1 VEIAL
6 LGPLEVR
13 GPAGTLVEVRGSRL
27 RALLI
32 LLALDAGR
40 VVTTGR
46 LAGALWEDQFPAAA
60 ANALQALVSRLR
72 RALPEAVI
80 TAHPAGYQLMIDPG
94 QVDVVRFERLAADGH
109 AALRDDPGRA
119 AHLLREALALWRGPA
134 LADVAEAGF
143 AAAAIAR
150 LSERRLTAIQDRVD
164 ADLRLGPAAPLV
176 AELEGL
182 VAAYPLREPLIGAL
196 MRALA
201 ASGQPGAAL
210 AVYEQARSRLAE
222 ELGTGPSP
230 ALSALHLSLLRADGE
245 PAAADGRAVPVAAP
259 PAPARPAAAPPTN
272 LRAQLTSFVGRD
284 TEISEV
290 RRLVG
295 GNRLTTLTGPGG
307 AGKTRLAVET
317 GRAEL
322 DGMPGGVWLA
332 ELAPVT
338 DPADVPQAVLAA
350 MGLRERSVVL
360 SGRRPGTP
368 DEPESPIER
377 LVGALSA
384 RQALLVLDNCE
395 HLLDAAAVLADQVLA
410 ACPQVRI
417 LATSREPLNITGE
430 MLWPVGP
437 LTLPPDG
444 REPVPADVAA
454 SASVRL
460 LVQRARAAR
469 PGFEVT
475 AANAAAVASIC
486 RALDGMPLAIELAA
500 ARLRVLPPEQVADRL
515 DDRFR
520 LLTGGSRTAMPR
532 HQTLRA
538 VVDWSWDLL
547 SDAERAVW
555 RRFSVF
561 AGGAGLAAAEQVCAG
576 GPVAAADVLDLLT
589 ALVEKSLLTVR
600 DGADGPRYLMLEIIR
615 AYGQERLAEAGEQDT
630 ARQAHACYC
639 RGLAAAARDELLAAD
654 QLTWLRRLAD
664 DQDNL
669 HTAIRAAVAAGDA
682 DTAVGL
688 TGDLGWY
695 WWLRGLKA
703 EGSDLISTALT
714 VADNA
719 APEPTAVTCTMGA
732 LLTMDD
738 DDTHLA
744 VQKFQRAA
752 ELAAQIPEPSNPV
765 LRLVGPLA
773 ELIHIAVGTEG
784 ETVSGHLLD
793 GVAADEN
800 PWMRSVARVIRGHL
814 GLNFGY
820 GHHEAEADFQAALA
834 TFRGLGERWG
844 TAFSLISVA
853 TLAMWRGDFTAAA
866 ADMQEALTLTSE
878 LGTMEDMVYF
888 RLQLARC
895 LWLVGEHDL
904 ARDTMVEARAEAER
918 MGLPGMLAL
927 AELVAADQYR
937 LDGDLAAAQEAVD
950 AAAELMPLQKTSLQ
964 LQAMVGTAAGLIAV
978 AADDMDAAR
987 AKLATAV
994 TTAVNSKD
1002 RPVMAAVLIGVA
1014 DLAAHDGDAGRA
1026 ARLLGASI
1034 MVRGTEDLS
1043 APDFPRVARAAR
1055 AVLGDQAYDDAYEA
1069 GQSSTLESVLALAGL
1084 GQGS

>member
-1 VEIAL
+1 
-6 LGPLEVR
+6 
-13 GPAGTLVEVRGSRL
+13 VEVRGSRL

-46 LAGALWEDQFPAAA
+46 LTGALWEDQFPAAA

-94 QVDVVRFERLAADGH
+94 QVDVVQFERLAADGH

-134 LADVAEAGF
+134 LADVAGADF

-150 LSERRLTAIQDRVD
+150 LTERRLTAIQDRVD

-210 AVYEQARSRLAE
+210 GVFEQARARLAD

-230 ALSALHLSLLRADGE
+230 ALAALHLSILRAGDQPAAPDGRA
-245 PAAADGRAVPVAAP
+245 PAAAFPAGVSSSHTVPGARAGASRPGPAAP
-259 PAPARPAAAPPTN
+259 ATN
-272 LRAQLTSFVGRD
+272 LRAELTSFVGRD
-284 TEISEV
+284 TEIAEV
-290 RRLVG
+290 RQLVG
-295 GNRLTTLTGPGG
+295 AHRLITLTGPGG
-307 AGKTRLAVET
+307 AGKTRLAVEA

-322 DGMPGGVWLA
+322 SAMPGGVWLA

-350 MGLRERSVVL
+350 LGLRERALVL
-360 SGRRPGTP
+360 AGRSAGAA
-368 DEPESPIER
+368 DEAEAPLDR
-377 LVGALSA
+377 LVSALGSK
-384 RQALLVLDNCE
+384 RALLVLDNCE
-395 HLLDAAAVLADQVLA
+395 HLLGAAAVLADRVLA
-410 ACPQVRI
+410 ACPQMRI

-437 LTLPPDG
+437 LALPPDG
-444 REPVPADVAA
+444 PDPAPAEVAA
-454 SASVRL
+454 CASVRL

-475 AANAAAVASIC
+475 KANVAAVAGIC

-500 ARLRVLPPEQVADRL
+500 ARLRAMSPEQVASRL

-561 AGGAGLAAAEQVCAG
+561 TGGAGLAAAEEVCAG
-576 GPVAAADVLDLLT
+576 GPAPAADVLDLLT

-600 DGADGPRYLMLEIIR
+600 DEPDGPRYLMLEIIR
-615 AYGQERLAEAGEQDT
+615 AYGQERNAEAGEQDAT
-630 ARQAHACYC
+630 RQAHAGFC
-639 RGLAAAARDELLAAD
+639 RGLVSAARDELLAAD
-654 QLTWLRRLAD
+654 QLTWLNRLAA

-669 HTAIRAAVAAGDA
+669 HHAIRAAVAAGDA

-688 TGDLGWY
+688 AGDLGWY

-703 EGSDLISTALT
+703 EGAELIADALT
-714 VADNA
+714 LASRAAAEPAAVA
-719 APEPTAVTCTMGA
+719 TTMGA
-732 LLTMDD
+732 LLAMDD
-738 DDTHLA
+738 DDNLMA
-744 VQKFQRAA
+744 VGKFRRAA
-752 ELAAQIPEPSNPV
+752 ELAVTVKDPQTPV
-765 LRLVGPLA
+765 LRLVIPLA
-773 ELIHIAVGTEG
+773 EVVKIAVGTQG
-784 ETVSGHLLD
+784 QSVPTDLLD
-793 GVAADEN
+793 GVAADPD
-800 PWMRSVARVIRGHL
+800 PWMRSVARVMRGHM
-814 GLNFGY
+814 GLNFGH
-820 GHHEAEADFQAALA
+820 GHHEAEADFQAALT
-834 TFRGLGERWG
+834 TFRELGERWSM
-844 TAFSLISVA
+844 AFSLTSVA
-853 TLAMWRGDFTAAA
+853 TLAMWRGDFTSAV
-866 ADMQEALTLTSE
+866 ADLQESLALTSE
-878 LGTMEDMVYF
+878 LGTNEDLVYF

-895 LWLVGEHDL
+895 FWLLDQHDL
-904 ARDTMVEARAEAER
+904 ARATMTQARDEAER
-918 MGLPGMLAL
+918 IGLPSMKAL
-927 AELVAADQYR
+927 AALVAADQHR
-937 LDGDLAAAQEAVD
+937 LDGELSQAREALAQATG
-950 AAAELMPLQKTSLQ
+950 LMPAMKTSLQ
-964 LQAMVGTAAGLIAV
+964 LQAMLAAAEGQLAAAEGDLAAGREHLTAAMTVAV
-978 AADDMDAAR
+978 S
-987 AKLATAV
+987 
-994 TTAVNSKD
+994 SKD
-1002 RPVMAAVLIGVA
+1002 RPVLAAVVIAVA
-1014 DLAAHDGDAGRA
+1014 DLACREGDADRA

-1034 MVRGTEDLS
+1034 IARGAEDRS
-1043 APDFPRVARAAR
+1043 APDVPRVARAAR
-1055 AVLGDQAYDDAYEA
+1055 ALLGDEAYDHAFGTGRA
-1069 GQSSTLESVLALAGL
+1069 STLEDVLALAGP
-1084 GQGS
+1084 G

>member
-1 VEIAL
+1 M
-6 LGPLEVR
+6 
-13 GPAGTLVEVRGSRL
+13 EVRGSRL

-46 LAGALWEDQFPAAA
+46 LTGALWEDQFPAAA

-80 TAHPAGYQLMIDPG
+80 TAHPAGYQLMLDPG
-94 QVDVVRFERLAADGH
+94 QVDVVQFERLAADGH

-134 LADVAEAGF
+134 LADVADADF

-150 LSERRLTAIQDRVD
+150 LTERRLTAIQDRVD

-210 AVYEQARSRLAE
+210 GVFEQARARLAD

-230 ALSALHLSLLRADGE
+230 ALAALHISILRAGDQPAAPDGRT
-245 PAAADGRAVPVAAP
+245 PAAASPAGVSSSNTVPGARAGASRPGPAAP
-259 PAPARPAAAPPTN
+259 PATN
-272 LRAQLTSFVGRD
+272 LRAELTSFVGRD
-284 TEISEV
+284 TEIAEV
-290 RRLVG
+290 RKLVG
-295 GNRLTTLTGPGG
+295 GHRLITLTGPGG
-307 AGKTRLAVET
+307 AGKTRLAVEA

-322 DGMPGGVWLA
+322 AAMPGGVWLA

-350 MGLRERSVVL
+350 LGLRERSVVM
-360 SGRRPGTP
+360 SGRRPGIP
-368 DEPESPIER
+368 DEPESPLER

-437 LTLPPDG
+437 LTLPPGG
-444 REPVPADVAA
+444 REPVPAEVAA
-454 SASVRL
+454 CASVRL

-469 PGFEVT
+469 PGFAVT

-500 ARLRVLPPEQVADRL
+500 ARLRALAPEQVASRL

-576 GPVAAADVLDLLT
+576 GPVSPADVLDLLT

-615 AYGQERLAEAGEQDT
+615 AYGQERLAEAGEQDAT
-630 ARQAHACYC
+630 RQAHACYF
-639 RGLAAAARDELLAAD
+639 RELAAAARDELLAAD
-654 QLTWLRRLAD
+654 QLAWLQRLAA

-682 DTAVGL
+682 DAAVGL
-688 TGDLGWY
+688 AGDLGWY

-703 EGSDLISTALT
+703 EGAELINDALT
-714 VADNA
+714 VADGA

-738 DDTHLA
+738 DDNHLA

-752 ELAAQIPEPSNPV
+752 DLAAQVPEPSNPV

-773 ELIHIAVGTEG
+773 AVIHIAVGMPVD
-784 ETVSGHLLD
+784 TVPGSPLD
-793 GVAADEN
+793 GVAADEH
-800 PWMRSVARVIRGHL
+800 PWMRSVARVIRGQL

-820 GHHEAEADFQAALA
+820 GHHEAEADFRAALA
-834 TFRGLGERWG
+834 TFREIGERWG

-866 ADMQEALTLTSE
+866 ADMQEALALTSE
-878 LGTMEDMVYF
+878 LGTTEDMVYF

-895 LWLVGEHDL
+895 FWLIGDHDL
-904 ARDTMVEARAEAER
+904 ARATMAEARAEAER
-918 MGLPGMLAL
+918 IGLPSMLSL
-927 AELVAADQYR
+927 AALVAADQYR

-950 AAAELMPLQKTSLQ
+950 MAAGLLPQQKTSLQ
-964 LQAMVGTAAGLIAV
+964 LRAMLDTAAGLTAV
-978 AADDMDAAR
+978 AAGDLAAGR
-987 AKLATAV
+987 GKLTAAV
-994 TTAVNSKD
+994 TAAVGSKD

-1014 DLAAHDGDAGRA
+1014 DLASQDGDADRA

-1034 MVRGTEDLS
+1034 MVRGIQDRS

-1055 AVLGDQAYDDAYEA
+1055 AALGDKAYDDAFEA

-1084 GQGS
+1084 DQGS

>member
-1 VEIAL
+1 
-6 LGPLEVR
+6 
-13 GPAGTLVEVRGSRL
+13 VEVRGSRL

-80 TAHPAGYQLMIDPG
+80 TAHPAGYQLMLDPG
-94 QVDVVRFERLAADGH
+94 QVDVVQFERLAADGH

-134 LADVAEAGF
+134 LADVAGADF

-210 AVYEQARSRLAE
+210 GVFEQARTRLAD

-230 ALSALHLSLLRADGE
+230 ALAALHLSILRAGDQP
-245 PAAADGRAVPVAAP
+245 PAPDGRAPAASPAGVSSSITVPGARAGASRPGPAP
-259 PAPARPAAAPPTN
+259 PATN
-272 LRAQLTSFVGRD
+272 LRAELTSFVGRD
-284 TEISEV
+284 TEIAEV
-290 RRLVG
+290 RQLVG
-295 GNRLTTLTGPGG
+295 AHRLITLTGPGG
-307 AGKTRLAVET
+307 AGKTRLAAEA

-322 DGMPGGVWLA
+322 PAMPGGVWLA

-350 MGLRERSVVL
+350 LGLRERSVVL
-360 SGRRPGTP
+360 AGRRPGIP
-368 DEPESPIER
+368 DEPESPLER

-410 ACPQVRI
+410 ACPQVHI

-444 REPVPADVAA
+444 REPVPAEVAA
-454 SASVRL
+454 CASVRL

-500 ARLRVLPPEQVADRL
+500 ARLRAMAPEQVAARL

-561 AGGAGLAAAEQVCAG
+561 AGGAGLTAAEQVCAG
-576 GPVAAADVLDLLT
+576 GPVSPADVLDLLT

-615 AYGQERLAEAGEQDT
+615 AYGQERNAEAGEQDA
-630 ARQAHACYC
+630 ARQAHASYF
-639 RGLAAAARDELLAAD
+639 RGLAATARDELLAAD
-654 QLTWLRRLAD
+654 QLTWLRRLAA

-688 TGDLGWY
+688 AGDLGWY

-703 EGSDLISTALT
+703 EGAELISDALT
-714 VADNA
+714 VADGA

-738 DDTHLA
+738 DDNHLA

-773 ELIHIAVGTEG
+773 SVIHIAVGMRVD
-784 ETVSGHLLD
+784 TVPGSSPLD
-793 GVAADEN
+793 AVAADEN
-800 PWMRSVARVIRGHL
+800 PWMRSVARVIRGQL

-820 GHHEAEADFQAALA
+820 GHHEAEADFRAALA
-834 TFRGLGERWG
+834 TFRELGERWG

-866 ADMQEALTLTSE
+866 ADMQEALALTSE
-878 LGTMEDMVYF
+878 LGTTEDMVYF

-895 LWLVGEHDL
+895 FWLIGDHDL
-904 ARDTMVEARAEAER
+904 ARATMAEARAEAER
-918 MGLPGMLAL
+918 IGLPSMLSL
-927 AELVAADQYR
+927 AALVAADQYR

-950 AAAELMPLQKTSLQ
+950 TATGLLPQQKSSLQ
-964 LQAMVGTAAGLIAV
+964 LQAMLDTAAGLIAL
-978 AADDMDAAR
+978 AAGDLPAGRD
-987 AKLATAV
+987 KLTTAV
-994 TTAVNSKD
+994 TTAVGSKD

-1014 DLAAHDGDAGRA
+1014 DLASQDGDADRA

-1034 MVRGTEDLS
+1034 MVRGIQDRS

-1055 AVLGDQAYDDAYEA
+1055 AALGAVAYDDAFEA